1 MRILVIDD
9 NKEITEVIG
18 YYCNSAKDVDCQVI
32 NEGKEGLES
41 IRNAEFDLIML
52 DLAMP
57 DFSGVDIIKTLKQD
71 RLIESKN
78 IVIFTSSSDPRV
90 YEEIKNSGVRDIQ
103 KAMLIRWLGCTD
115 REIPSRQLTI

>member
-9 NKEITEVIG
+9 NKEIN

-78 IVIFTSSSDPRV
+78 IVIFTASSDPRV